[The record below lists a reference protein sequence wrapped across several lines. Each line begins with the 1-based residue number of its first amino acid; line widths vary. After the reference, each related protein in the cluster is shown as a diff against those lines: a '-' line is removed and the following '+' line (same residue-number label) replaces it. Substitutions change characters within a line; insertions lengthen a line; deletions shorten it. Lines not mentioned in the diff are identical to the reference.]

1 MNDFREIDKGKIKSE
16 LQEYL
21 ERFRLGL
28 LFHEYRWAGETCY
41 VIEALLKFANNIGAI
56 TDSEKEELVNEVDK
70 EKERIKEEI
79 KYGNI

>member
-1 MNDFREIDKGKIKSE
+1 MNDFREIDKGKIRSE

-28 LFHEYRWAGETCY
+28 LYHEDRWAGEVCCMMD
-41 VIEALLKFANNIGAI
+41 VLLRFANNIGAI

-70 EKERIKEEI
+70 EKEKIKEEI
-79 KYGNI
+79 KYGCM